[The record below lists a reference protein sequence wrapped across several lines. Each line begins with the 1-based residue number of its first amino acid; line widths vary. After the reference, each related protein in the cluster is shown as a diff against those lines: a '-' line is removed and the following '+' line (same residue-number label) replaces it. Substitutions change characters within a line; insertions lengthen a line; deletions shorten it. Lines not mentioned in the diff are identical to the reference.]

1 MFKSSRNRY
10 SVRNKVVTM
19 LATVAL
25 TTSTVAPAAFAQETA
40 ATETQSVQ
48 FETYY
53 KYATNSSSFAMLN
66 TKPAIV
72 EKTANGYNVTV
83 QVSGYSIFT
92 KFEIDGQQ
100 GVTGTSYE
108 EDGTDR
114 QGNPTKVTYTNVHF
128 TFDSLDAVKKA
139 AVTYTAVTPAGTF
152 TNSHDFEVDFT
163 PGEYNPSIVQPE
175 TYYKGETN
183 SRHFSML
190 TSKPAKVVYASKKY
204 NVTLDVSGYSIFT
217 AFTMDGQQGVA
228 GEAYTEGD
236 TTFTPVTF
244 TFDSLDAVKQA
255 TVAYKAGTRDM
266 SHDFEIDFTP
276 GEYTGAIEQNI
287 ESYYNYTTNS
297 THFSAITNKPAVIS
311 TKNGVSTVT
320 LAVSGYDIFTKFE
333 IDGQTGTV
341 VSTFTEEGTDRSG
354 KPTTITYSNVQF
366 TFEDIK
372 AAKDAVVAYK
382 VNEHEM
388 SHAFKLDFT
397 PGEYKANEVTFET
410 YYKGETN
417 TASFKAVNDK
427 PAIITV
433 KDDKSYDVTL
443 QVSGYDIFTK
453 FEIDGQTGVV
463 GETYTEKGTDRQGN
477 ETDVV
482 YTYVTFNFKELASVK
497 SAVLGY
503 KASERDM
510 SHEYE
515 LDFTPGEYMYT
526 PPAEATYDGSG
537 TKLDTTLV
545 GDAAS
550 RFKSMIGNTYAE
562 KTDAGYKLF
571 IELKSANILSTFT
584 INGAAPTVVKEETES
599 NTKLV
604 AVDVKDVTT
613 ALAVEAAVM
622 YAPTNISTFTIEL
635 AAPKEETPSVTT
647 NKYANGFYTAQ
658 LAFDSE
664 TGNSFI
670 EQQSQVFFVN
680 DVAYVQLAVKKA
692 GIEYI
697 NVNGEK
703 QTPNATMT
711 QDKNEYNV
719 YIIQVNDVTKP
730 LSIDLSVNI
739 PGVYEKVYKDLQLA
753 ISDVTPAAHT
763 AFTHAA
769 DIVKPVTAAPEKAI
783 TVLLLT
789 HKADAPITHA
799 AIQKVKDG
807 VQFTVKPKHDRLV
820 KITSKDGKKEYYK
833 KQARA
838 ALAESPIT
846 FTASTVDDVAFVYT
860 DAQGNEQT
868 ATVDAVVT
876 TTDVID
882 VETVVPVTPEEA
894 PSTSTPELPSTGGGT
909 TTNPA
914 PPSTGGGT
922 TTNPAPP
929 STGGGTTNPAPPST
943 GGGTT
948 NPAPPSTGG
957 GTAVQ
962 TEDGTYSASISF
974 GPTGDSFLKP
984 TATVIKQGNTY
995 KVRVVVQGSDTIRS
1009 LSVGNSTKVADG
1021 VYEFTTSSLSSI
1033 TATMHVVIPE
1043 ASYDHTYTNVAV
1055 TLSIGSKTSNDTT
1068 FPAPPAT
1075 DGSVTIPPSLGGNTQ
1090 NPATPAPPTTETKP
1104 DDEKEEE
1111 VTTPEDGEQPT
1122 TEENTEEEPT
1132 TDEEEN
1138 EVVEEQPAETMPFT
1152 DVSGEY
1158 VPYVQALYTAGITTG
1173 TTATTFAPQA
1183 NMTRAQFAVMIAR
1196 ALDLST
1202 KLAAAF
1208 TDIQGKWY
1216 AQDVQ
1221 ALAEV
1226 GIVTGKTAST
1236 FEPGATL
1243 TRQQAAVMLYR
1254 VLTYSGYTSTAT
1266 TPTFSDTAKISD
1278 YAKPAFATLQQIG
1291 ILTGDGNEAKPAQEL
1306 TRGQMAKLLYL
1317 TLQVVNDL

>member
-25 TTSTVAPAAFAQETA
+25 ATTTVAPAAFAQEVA

-53 KYATNSSSFAMLN
+53 KYATNSASFAMLN

-128 TFDSLDAVKKA
+128 TFDSIDAVKKA
-139 AVTYTAVTPAGTF
+139 TVAYTAVTPGGTF
-152 TNSHDFEVDFT
+152 TNTHDFEVDFT
-163 PGEYNPSIVQPE
+163 PGEYDPSIVQPE
-175 TYYKGETN
+175 TYYKGEVN

-204 NVTLDVSGYSIFT
+204 SVTLDVSGYSIFT
-217 AFTMDGQQGVA
+217 AFTIDGQQGVA

-236 TTFTPVTF
+236 KTFTPVTF

-255 TVAYKAGTRDM
+255 TVAYKAGNRDM

-333 IDGQTGTV
+333 IGGQTGKV
-341 VSTFTEEGTDRSG
+341 ISTFTEEGTNYKG
-354 KPTTITYSNVQF
+354 EPTTITYSNVQF
-366 TFEDIK
+366 TFDDIK
-372 AAKDAVVAYK
+372 EVKDAVVAYK
-382 VNEHEM
+382 AGEREM

-417 TASFKAVNDK
+417 NASFKAVNNK

-443 QVSGYDIFTK
+443 QISGYDIFTK

-463 GETYTEKGTDRQGN
+463 GDTYTEKGTDRQGN

-497 SAVLGY
+497 KAMLGY
-503 KASERDM
+503 KAGERDM

-515 LDFTPGEYMYT
+515 LDFTPGEYVYT
-526 PPAEATYDGSG
+526 PPAEATYEGDG
-537 TKLDTTLV
+537 TKLETTLV

-550 RFKSMIGNTYAE
+550 RFQSMIGNTYAE

-584 INGAAPTVVKEETES
+584 INGVAPTVVKEETES
-599 NTKLV
+599 NTKVV

-613 ALAVEAAVM
+613 PLAVEAAVTF
-622 YAPTNISTFTIEL
+622 APTNISTFTIEL

-647 NKYANGFYTAQ
+647 NTYANGFYTAK

-670 EQQSQVFFVN
+670 EQQSQLFFVN
-680 DVAYVQLAVKKA
+680 DVAYVQLAVKSA

-703 QTPNATMT
+703 QTPYTTVKKDNT
-711 QDKNEYNV
+711 NYNV
-719 YIIQVNDVTKP
+719 YIVKVNDITKP

-739 PGVYEKVYKDLQLA
+739 PGVYEHVYEDLSLA
-753 ISDVTPAAHT
+753 ISDVALAKDI
-763 AFTHAA
+763 AFTHATN
-769 DIVKPVTAAPEKAI
+769 IVQEVKEAPEKPE

-789 HKADAPITHA
+789 KNADAPVTHA
-799 AIQKVKDG
+799 AIQKTKDG

-838 ALAESPIT
+838 ALAESAIT
-846 FTASTVDDVAFVYT
+846 FTAPTVDDVAFVYT

-876 TTDVID
+876 TTEVID
-882 VETVVPVTPEEA
+882 VEAVAPVTPEEA
-894 PSTSTPELPSTGGGT
+894 PSTGGSTSTPELPSAGGGTTTNPTPPSTGGGT

-929 STGGGTTNPAPPST
+929 STGGGT
-943 GGGTT
+943 
-948 NPAPPSTGG
+948 
-957 GTAVQ
+957 AVQ

-974 GPTGDSFLKP
+974 GSTGDSFLKP

-995 KVRVVVQGSDTIRS
+995 KVRVVVQGSDTIKS
-1009 LSVGNSTKVADG
+1009 LNVGNSTKVANG
-1021 VYEFTTSSLSSI
+1021 VYEFTTNSLAGI
-1033 TATMHVVIPE
+1033 TATMHVVVPE
-1043 ASYDHTYTNVAV
+1043 ANYDHTYTDVAV
-1055 TLSIGSKTSNDTT
+1055 TLSLGSKTSNDTT

-1090 NPATPAPPTTETKP
+1090 NPATPAPPTTETTP
-1104 DDEKEEE
+1104 EEDQEEE

-1122 TEENTEEEPT
+1122 TEENTEEET
-1132 TDEEEN
+1132 TTDDEATDEEEN
-1138 EVVEEQPAETMPFT
+1138 EVVEEQPAATMPFT

-1196 ALDLST
+1196 ALELST
-1202 KLAAAF
+1202 KSEAMF

-1226 GIVTGKTAST
+1226 GIVTGKTATT

-1254 VLTYSGYTSTAT
+1254 VLTYSGYKSTAT
-1266 TPTFSDTAKISD
+1266 TPTFNDTAKISD

-1291 ILTGDGNEAKPAQEL
+1291 ILTGDGNEAKPAQQL

>member
-1 MFKSSRNRY
+1 MIIIYIQGGIFLFKSSRNRY

-19 LATVAL
+19 LTTVAL
-25 TTSTVAPAAFAQETA
+25 TTSTVAPAAFAQEVA

-128 TFDSLDAVKKA
+128 TFDSLDAVKRA
-139 AVTYTAVTPAGTF
+139 TVAYTAGPISM
-152 TNSHDFEVDFT
+152 SHDFEVDFT
-163 PGEYNPSIVQPE
+163 PGEYDPSIVQPE
-175 TYYKGETN
+175 TYYKGEVN

-204 NVTLDVSGYSIFT
+204 SVTLDVSGYSIFT
-217 AFTMDGQQGVA
+217 AFTIDGQQGVA

-236 TTFTPVTF
+236 KTFTPVTF

-255 TVAYKAGTRDM
+255 TVAYKAGNRDM

-297 THFSAITNKPAVIS
+297 THFSAITNKPATIS

-372 AAKDAVVAYK
+372 AVKDAVVAYK
-382 VNEHEM
+382 AGEYEM

-417 TASFKAVNDK
+417 NASFKAVNDK

-443 QVSGYDIFTK
+443 QISGYDIFTK

-497 SAVLGY
+497 KAVLGY
-503 KASERDM
+503 KAGERDM

-515 LDFTPGEYMYT
+515 LDFTPGEYVYT

-550 RFKSMIGNTYAE
+550 RFQSMIGNTYAE

-599 NTKLV
+599 NTKVV

-613 ALAVEAAVM
+613 PLAVEAAVTF
-622 YAPTNISTFTIEL
+622 APTNISTFTIEL

-647 NKYANGFYTAQ
+647 NTYANGFYTAK

-670 EQQSQVFFVN
+670 EQQGELFFVN
-680 DVAYVQLAVKKA
+680 DVAYVQLAVKSA

-703 QTPNATMT
+703 QTPSTTMT
-711 QDKNEYNV
+711 NDAGKYNV
-719 YIIQVNDVTKP
+719 YIVKVNDVTKL

-753 ISDVTPAAHT
+753 ISDVTPVAHT

-769 DIVKPVTAAPEKAI
+769 NIVKPVTAAPEQAV

-799 AIQKVKDG
+799 AIQKVNKG
-807 VQFTVKPKHDRLV
+807 VHFTVKPKHDRLV

-838 ALAESPIT
+838 VLAESAIT
-846 FTASTVDDVAFVYT
+846 FTAPTVDDVAFVYT

-876 TTDVID
+876 TTDAID
-882 VETVVPVTPEEA
+882 VEAVAPITPEEA
-894 PSTSTPELPSTGGGT
+894 PTTGGSTSTPELPSTGGGT
-909 TTNPA
+909 TTNPT
-914 PPSTGGGT
+914 PPSTGGT

-929 STGGGTTNPAPPST
+929 STGGDI
-943 GGGTT
+943 
-948 NPAPPSTGG
+948 
-957 GTAVQ
+957 AVQ

-1021 VYEFTTSSLSSI
+1021 VYEFTASSLLGI

-1090 NPATPAPPTTETKP
+1090 NPATPAPPTTETTP
-1104 DDEKEEE
+1104 EEDQEEE

-1122 TEENTEEEPT
+1122 TEENTEEET
-1132 TDEEEN
+1132 TTDDEATDEEEN

-1196 ALDLST
+1196 ALELST
-1202 KLAAAF
+1202 KSEPTF

-1226 GIVTGKTAST
+1226 GIVTGKTATT

-1254 VLTYSGYTSTAT
+1254 VLTYSGYASTAT
-1266 TPTFSDTAKISD
+1266 TPTFNDTANISD

-1291 ILTGDGNEAKPAQEL
+1291 ILTGDGNEAKPAQQL